1 MRSATQQP
9 TRGAQRRRA
18 APMPKASQREV
29 AKPASFRVRFR
40 QRIYNWRHNDS
51 VERDVIMQVAA
62 AQTAPEVVDA
72 FIQEYFDAWKGIA
85 PGQPGSSVE
94 K

>member
-1 MRSATQQP
+1 
-9 TRGAQRRRA
+9 
-18 APMPKASQREV
+18 MPKASQREV
-29 AKPASFRVRFR
+29 AKPASFRIRFR
-40 QRIYNWRHNDS
+40 QRIYNWRRNDS
-51 VERDVIMQVAA
+51 VEREAIMQVAA
-62 AQTAPEVVDA
+62 ARAAPEGVHA